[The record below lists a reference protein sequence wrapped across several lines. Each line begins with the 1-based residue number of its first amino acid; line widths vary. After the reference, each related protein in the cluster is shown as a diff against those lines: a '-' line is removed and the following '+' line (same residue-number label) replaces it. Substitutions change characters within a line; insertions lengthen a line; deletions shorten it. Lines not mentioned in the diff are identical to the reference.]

1 MKVLITGFPAGPW
14 ATNCYVVAPSS
25 DTECIIIDP
34 GYESLQQIKEIVT
47 EHKLKPIAVLITHG
61 HIDHM
66 WSVTPLADGYGIP
79 AIIHEADRALLSH
92 PEQGVSDAGR
102 EMILQLGGK
111 FSEPQ
116 SISTFQ
122 GDSQISLLGFTFSM
136 LHLPGHTPGSIAYHL
151 AEQTTLF
158 SGDVLFESGIGRTD
172 LPGGSSV
179 LMQQSIQ
186 KLFNTVPD
194 ETTVLCGHGNQTT
207 IGVER
212 MNNPYIQDWLQY
224 A

>member
-1 MKVLITGFPAGPW
+1 MLITGFPAGPW

-25 DTECIIIDP
+25 NAECVIIDP
-34 GYESLQQIKEIVT
+34 GYESLKQIKEIVS
-47 EHKLKPIAVLITHG
+47 EYNLKPIATLLTHG

-79 AIIHEADRALLSH
+79 AMVHDADRALLAH
-92 PEQGVSDAGR
+92 PENGVSDAGR
-102 EMILQLGGK
+102 DMIFQLGGK

-116 SISTFQ
+116 SVTTFL
-122 GDSQISLLGFTFSM
+122 GDTEISLLGITLSM
-136 LHLPGHTPGSIAYHL
+136 LHLPGHTPGSIAFYL
-151 AEQTTLF
+151 AEQATLF

-172 LPGGSSV
+172 LPGGSGTAMKRSV
-179 LMQQSIQ
+179 Q
-186 KLFNTVPD
+186 KLFDLVPD

-207 IGVER
+207 IGAER
-212 MNNPYIQDWLQY
+212 INNPYIQDWLQH

>member
-1 MKVLITGFPAGPW
+1 VKVLITGFPAGPW

-25 DTECIIIDP
+25 DAECIVIDP
-34 GYESLQQIKEIVT
+34 GYESLKQIKEIVT

-79 AIIHEADRALLSH
+79 AIIHEADRVLLSH

-207 IGVER
+207 IGEER
-212 MNNPYIQDWLQY
+212 MNNPYIQDWLQH

>member
-1 MKVLITGFPAGPW
+1 MLITGFPAGPW

-34 GYESLQQIKEIVT
+34 GYESLKQIKEIVT

-79 AIIHEADRALLSH
+79 AIIHEADRALLSR

-212 MNNPYIQDWLQY
+212 MNNPYIQDWLQH